1 MFAEVII
8 NNNAK
13 ALNKIFDYEI
23 PEEFM
28 NEVHIGSRVFVP
40 FGRGK
45 KLEDGFIINIKEAS
59 EFANKG
65 IEQVLNEDSLTEF
78 KINLAK
84 LMAKKYFCNISECI
98 KLMLPPGTGSKE
110 LENRA
115 KEKTGSFVYLNRTAE
130 ELDELIENKTIKS
143 EKHIR
148 AINFLKNNDGIYK
161 EDLSLLADVSTSVI
175 KTLEKNG
182 HIKIIQDEIRRNP
195 FINKHIDKDESKIL
209 NEEQQYCF
217 DNISKYI
224 DENKYSSNLIYGVTG
239 SGKTEV
245 YLRLIEKVL
254 CKNKTAIVLVP
265 EISLTPQMV
274 DRFLARF
281 GDCIA
286 VLHSKLSVGERY
298 DEWKRIANRRS

>member
-23 PEEFM
+23 PEEF
-28 NEVHIGSRVFVP
+28 ESKIHIGSRIFVP

-45 KLEDGFIINIKEAS
+45 KLEDGFVIAIKEKS

-65 IEQVLNEDSLTEF
+65 IAEVSEEDCLTEF

-84 LMAKKYFCNISECI
+84 LMSKKYFCNISECI

-115 KEKTGSFVYLNRTAE
+115 KEKAGSFVYLNRTLE
-130 ELDELIENKTIKS
+130 ELEELLQSKTIKS

-161 EDLSLLADVSTSVI
+161 EDLCLLADVSASVI

-182 HIKIIQDEIRRNP
+182 HIKLQKCEIRRNP
-195 FINKHIDKDESKIL
+195 FINKHIDKDEAKVL
-209 NEEQQYCF
+209 NPEQQECF
-217 DNISKYI
+217 DGISKYI
-224 DENKYSSNLIYGVTG
+224 DEEEYSSNLIYGVTG
-239 SGKTEV
+239 SGKTEI

-254 CKNKTAIVLVP
+254 NKNKTAIVLVP

-286 VLHSKLSVGERY
+286 ILHSKLSV
-298 DEWKRIANRRS
+298 RRKI